1 MSTDFLP
8 VGDPLA
14 DLSPAR
20 RRGDEKALTTTVFD
34 VIVIGGGITGAGI
47 ALDAATRGLSVL
59 LLEAQDLA
67 FGTSRWSSKLVHGGL
82 RYLANGQVDVAW
94 ESAVERGHLMTSI
107 APHLVRALAQVVPV
121 MDDTGLGSAALTRAG
136 FAAGD
141 ALRALSRTS
150 RHVLPGAKVISPA
163 KTQRLLP
170 AIAVTRLRGG
180 LLAWD
185 GLLEDDARLV
195 VCVARTAAAYG
206 ARILTGYR
214 VLSADGTG
222 VRVVNE
228 SDEQFDV
235 RARNVISATGVWA
248 ESFDPQV
255 VITPSRGTHVVLRS
269 ETLKRPRAAMTVP
282 VPEMHG
288 RYCFVLPRPDGL
300 LLAGITDIDEPGPI
314 PQVPSTPVADIDW
327 ILAQV
332 SRVLETP
339 ISAVDAVG
347 AFTGLRPLVAPPE
360 APGSETADIS
370 RRHLVRRGDNGVIT
384 VTGGKLTTYRRMAQD
399 AVDLI
404 CDQPCRTTKIA
415 LVGAGP
421 PAPASA
427 TPARLIRRYGAEAA
441 RVAALADEHPELLE
455 PLAPGIGVRGVELV
469 FAVRCEG
476 ARTLA
481 DVLERRTRL
490 SLVPTDLA
498 AVLPRAEEILDAF
511 I

>member
-1 MSTDFLP
+1 MSVDFLP

-14 DLSPAR
+14 DLSPER
-20 RRGDEKALTTTVFD
+20 RRRDESALATTVFD

-59 LLEAQDLA
+59 LLESNDLA

-94 ESAVERGHLMTSI
+94 ESAVERGHLMTNI
-107 APHLVRALAQVVPV
+107 APHLVRALAQVVPI
-121 MDDTGLGSAALTRAG
+121 MNDTSFGSAVLTRAG

-150 RHVLPGAKVISPA
+150 RQVLPGAHVISPA
-163 KTQRLLP
+163 KTRRLLP
-170 AIAVTRLRGG
+170 AIDGARVRGG

-195 VCVARTAAAYG
+195 VAVARTAAAYG

-214 VLSADGTG
+214 VLSADGM
-222 VRVVNE
+222 RVSVV
-228 SDEQFDV
+228 SDEDEQIEI
-235 RARNVISATGVWA
+235 RAKNVISATGVWA
-248 ESFDPQV
+248 EAFDPEV
-255 VITPSRGTHVVLRS
+255 VITPSRGTHVVLRA
-269 ETLKRPRAAMTVP
+269 ETLQRPRAAMTVP

-314 PQVPSTPVADIDW
+314 ADVPYPPQEDINW

-332 SRVLETP
+332 SRVLQTP
-339 ISAVDAVG
+339 ITANDAVG
-347 AFTGLRPLVAPPE
+347 AFTGLRPLVAPPQ
-360 APGSETADIS
+360 APNGETSDIS
-370 RRHLVRRGDNGVIT
+370 RRHLVRRGESGVIT

-404 CDQPCRTTKIA
+404 SDKPCRTTQVA

-421 PAPASA
+421 APPALAL
-427 TPARLIRRYGAEAA
+427 PARLIRRYGAEAA
-441 RVAALADEHPELLE
+441 RVASLADEHPELLE
-455 PLAPGIGVRGVELV
+455 PLTPEVGVRGVELV

-476 ARTLA
+476 ARSID

-490 SLVPTDLA
+490 SLVPSDLA
-498 AVLPRAEEILDAF
+498 AAAPRAKEILDEYT
-511 I
+511 

>member
-1 MSTDFLP
+1 MSTEYLQ

-20 RRGDEKALTTTVFD
+20 RREDESALTTTVFD

-59 LLEAQDLA
+59 VLEGQDLA

-94 ESAVERGHLMTSI
+94 ESAVERGHLMTTI
-107 APHLVRALAQVVPV
+107 APHLVRPLAQVVPI
-121 MDDTGLGSAALTRAG
+121 MNDTSFGSAVLTRAG

-150 RHVLPGAKVISPA
+150 RHILPGAKVISPA
-163 KTQRLLP
+163 KTRRLLP
-170 AIAVTRLRGG
+170 AIDSTRLRGG

-195 VCVARTAAAYG
+195 VAVARTAAAYG
-206 ARILTGYR
+206 ARILTGHH
-214 VLSADGTG
+214 VLFADSTG
-222 VRVVNE
+222 VLVVNQA
-228 SDEQFDV
+228 DEQIEV

-248 ESFDPQV
+248 ETFDKEV
-255 VITPSRGTHVVLRS
+255 VITPSRGTHLVLRA
-269 ETLKRPRAAMTVP
+269 ETLQRPRAAMTIP

-314 PQVPSTPVADIDW
+314 PDVPRTPPVDIDW
-327 ILAQV
+327 ILGQV
-332 SRVLETP
+332 SRVLQSP
-339 ISAVDAVG
+339 LGAADVVG
-347 AFTGLRPLVAPPE
+347 AFTGLRPLVAPPV
-360 APGSETADIS
+360 ALDGETADIS
-370 RRHLVRRGDNGVIT
+370 RRHLVRRGANGVIT

-404 CDQPCRTTKIA
+404 SAGPCRTTDIA

-421 PAPASA
+421 AAPAQSL
-427 TPARLIRRYGAEAA
+427 PARLIRRYGAEAA
-441 RVAALADEHPELLE
+441 RVAALADGHPDLLE
-455 PLAPGIGVRGVELV
+455 PLAPGLGVRGVELV

-476 ARTLA
+476 ARSVA

-490 SLVPTDLA
+490 ALVPADLA
-498 AVLPRAEEILDAF
+498 AALPRAEEILDA
-511 I
+511 IT